1 MELLGYFISALTP
14 LNLLMALGGVILGTV
29 IGALPGLS
37 ATMAVAVLVPFT
49 FTMDPAT
56 GLIALGAIYTG
67 AIYGGAF
74 AAILVNTPGTPS
86 AIATTFD
93 GFPMAKRGDGSLAVT
108 LATLAS
114 VFGGLVGGVFL
125 LLLSPPLAKV
135 ALAFGPPEY
144 FWLAIFGLTLISAL
158 SVGNTIK
165 GLLGGCIG
173 LMLAM
178 VGVAVVGG
186 DVRFTLGTH
195 TLLGGFDIVS
205 ALIGLYC
212 IPVLIDLVATPD
224 RHLKVEQ
231 GNRGLRLREAFGI
244 AWKGKFNVLRSSV
257 LGTLI
262 GILPGAGG
270 SIAGLVSYSEARR
283 TSKEPET
290 FGKGAP
296 DGIIA
301 TEAANNATVGGGF
314 IPTLVLGIPGTP
326 PDAVILGA
334 LLVQGIKIGP
344 TLFSQQ
350 GEIVYTFIFGLLI
363 ATALML
369 PAGLL
374 IGRYAYKSIA
384 SIPKTLLV
392 PTIAFLTVI
401 GSFAIHSNLNDV
413 TMMLALG
420 VIGWLL
426 NRCGFAPSP
435 IVLGLV
441 LGKIAEQGFVQSYL
455 IGNATHNL
463 TGMFFGR
470 PISLGIIALAIF
482 TMAYPLIFAK
492 RKEKAQKRAKDAAR
506 TYAESNGQTTVPD
519 IEEIAATPFDP
530 LAGFKKQFAKPRD
543 IPGMVLAGLLILAAV
558 WAYYQTGTMT
568 PMGSV
573 FPATISVVII
583 VLSICLLVLNIIRKP
598 AGRQTNILTDE
609 SVSRRI
615 ALIIAMALWVAAI
628 PVLGFASAAIVAFLI
643 LARVACYEIMGRKR
657 LIIETLSAVAIV
669 GGLYLLMAKVLLI
682 RMPSGFLF

>member
-1 MELLGYFISALTP
+1 MELLGYLINALTP
-14 LNLLMALGGVILGTV
+14 LNILMALGGVILGTV

-114 VFGGLVGGVFL
+114 VVGGIVGGVFL

-158 SVGNTIK
+158 SVGNTLK

-186 DVRFTLGTH
+186 DIRFTMGTH
-195 TLLGGFDIVS
+195 MLLGGFDIVS

-224 RHLKVEQ
+224 PHLKFEQ
-231 GNRGLRLREAFGI
+231 GNRGIRLREAFGI
-244 AWKGKFNVLRSSV
+244 AWQSKFNVLRSSII
-257 LGTLI
+257 GTVI
-262 GILPGAGG
+262 GVLPGAGG

-283 TSKEPET
+283 SSKKPGT
-290 FGKGAP
+290 FGQGAP

-301 TEAANNATVGGGF
+301 TESANNATVGGGF

-326 PDAVILGA
+326 PDAIILGA

-350 GEIVYTFIFGLLI
+350 GDIVYTFIFGLLI

-384 SIPKTLLV
+384 SIPKTVLV
-392 PTIAFLTVI
+392 PTIAFLTVV
-401 GSFAIHSNLNDV
+401 GSFAIHSNLHDV
-413 TMMLALG
+413 QMMLALG
-420 VIGWLL
+420 VIGWIL

-441 LGKIAEQGFVQSYL
+441 LGQIAEQGFVQSYL
-455 IGNATHNL
+455 IGNATNNL
-463 TGMFFGR
+463 GGMFFGR
-470 PISLGIIALAIF
+470 PISLAIVALAAF
-482 TMAYPLIFAK
+482 TLLYPLIFAK
-492 RKEKAQKRAKDAAR
+492 RKENAKKRAMSAAKS
-506 TYAESNGQTTVPD
+506 YAESNGETTFSD
-519 IEEIAATPFDP
+519 AATQSASGFAP
-530 LAGFKKQFAKPRD
+530 LAGIQRQIAKPRD
-543 IPGMVLAGLLILAAV
+543 RAGMGLSVLLIAVAGLAFA
-558 WAYYQTGTMT
+558 QTASMT

-573 FPATISVVII
+573 FPSTISVAII
-583 VLSICLLVLNIIRKP
+583 VMSAVLFGLNVLRKP
-598 AGRQTNILTDE
+598 ASGGDSQSDE
-609 SVSRRI
+609 GSSARRI
-615 ALIIAMALWVAAI
+615 ALVISMVVWVAIIPLTGFGVAAI
-628 PVLGFASAAIVAFLI
+628 VSFLI
-643 LARVACYEIMGRKR
+643 LARIACYEHMPIKR
-657 LIIETLSAVAIV
+657 IVGEAIGGVAIV
-669 GGLYLLMAKVLLI
+669 GGLYLLMAEILLI
-682 RMPSGFLF
+682 RMPSGYLF